1 MKPPIIIDENGDISF
16 FESVK
21 DVELYLEPIDV
32 INGEYVA
39 YDSEGHILQL
49 SVECKDSANI
59 FSPLETV
66 VLSPSAT
73 PQRHT
78 AELKRILIDFFGRV
92 GADKKWL
99 STASL
104 EELITEGIKKYKTV

>member
-16 FESVK
+16 FETVK

-49 SVECKDSANI
+49 NVERKDSANI
-59 FSPLETV
+59 FSSLETV
-66 VLSPSAT
+66 VLSPSVT
-73 PQRHT
+73 SQRHT
-78 AELKRILIDFFGRV
+78 SELKSILINFFGRV
-92 GADKKWL
+92 GSDK
-99 STASL
+99 
-104 EELITEGIKKYKTV
+104 E

>member
-1 MKPPIIIDENGDISF
+1 MKPPIIVDENGDISF

-49 SVECKDSANI
+49 SVEHRISTNILSA
-59 FSPLETV
+59 SETV
-66 VLSPSAT
+66 ILSPSAT
-73 PQRHT
+73 SQRHT
-78 AELKRILIDFFGRV
+78 SELKRILIDFFSRV
-92 GADKKWL
+92 GANKEWL

-104 EELITEGIKKYKTV
+104 DELIADGIKNYKTA

>member
-16 FESVK
+16 FETVK
-21 DVELYLEPIDV
+21 DVELYLEPVDV

-49 SVECKDSANI
+49 NVERKVSSNI
-59 FSPLETV
+59 FSPSEAV
-66 VLSPSAT
+66 VLSPSVT
-73 PQRHT
+73 GQKHT
-78 AELKRILIDFFGRV
+78 SELKRILIDFFGRI
-92 GADKKWL
+92 GSDKEWL

-104 EELITEGIKKYKTV
+104 EKLITEGIKKHKTV